1 MKLVLLG
8 APGCGK
14 GTISD
19 YLVKNYGLVHLST
32 GDIFRQT
39 IDQKGPYWEEL
50 KSYIS
55 KGLLVPDELTNKIL
69 KNALDKNMDKSFILD
84 GCIRTI
90 AQADFLSTILDIDLA
105 LYLEV
110 PFDVLEKRLT
120 GRRICSKCKRI
131 YNIHYSAPKKE
142 DICDDD
148 GEFLIQRKDDQ
159 KEIIDERMKVYRT
172 NSEPLIKYYEKLNK
186 LVAIN
191 SENLDDLVKSID
203 DLFINK
209 FNLRKIA

>member
-191 SENLDDLVKSID
+191 SENLDDLEKNID

>member
-19 YLVKNYGLVHLST
+19 YIVKNYGLVHLST

-39 IDQKGPYWEEL
+39 IDEKGEYWEEL

-69 KNALDKNMDKSFILD
+69 KNAIDRNIDKSFILD

-90 AQADFLSTILDIDLA
+90 AQADFLGTILDIDLA

-120 GRRICSKCKRI
+120 GRRICNKCKKI
-131 YNIHYSAPKKE
+131 YNIYYSPPIRK
-142 DICDDD
+142 DICDND

-159 KEIIDERMKVYRT
+159 KEIIDERMKVYKT

-186 LVAIN
+186 LVTIN
-191 SENLDDLVKSID
+191 SEELNELKNDLDDL
-203 DLFINK
+203 LINK
-209 FNLRKIA
+209 YNLRKI

>member
-32 GDIFRQT
+32 GDIFRKT
-39 IDQKGPYWEEL
+39 IDEKGPYWEEL

-55 KGLLVPDELTNKIL
+55 KGLLVPDELTNKIV
-69 KNALDKNMDKSFILD
+69 KIALDKNIDKSFILD
-84 GCIRTI
+84 GCIRTV
-90 AQADFLSTILDIDLA
+90 AQADFLATIIDIDVA

-120 GRRICSKCKRI
+120 GRRICGKCKRI
-131 YNIHYSAPKKE
+131 YNIYYSAPKRE

-159 KEIIDERMKVYRT
+159 KEIIDERMKVYKT
-172 NSEPLIKYYEKLNK
+172 NSEPLIGYYEKLNK
-186 LVAIN
+186 LVTIN
-191 SENLDDLVKSID
+191 SKNLEDLESDLDDL
-203 DLFINK
+203 LMNK